1 MKDKV
6 DKIIDL
12 IQDVENMLEL
22 SVLNEIKNNKN
33 FNEVTVKIDDSIQT
47 KKLNLE
53 YEIKRKPGR
62 YTTVI
67 TDSDNESL
75 KLLRLTDVGGAKQDI
90 APKAIF
96 SKLKKDIIKKVKSE
110 ININKVQT

>member
-12 IQDVENMLEL
+12 IQEVEGILEL
-22 SVLNEIKNNKN
+22 SVLKQIEMNNNFKEANVEIDG
-33 FNEVTVKIDDSIQT
+33 VIQK

-53 YEIKRKPGR
+53 YQIKRKPGN
-62 YTTVI
+62 YETII

-75 KLLRLTDVGGAKQDI
+75 KLLRLNDIGAANKDI

-96 SKLKKDIIKKVKSE
+96 VKLKKEVVKKVKDS
-110 ININKVQT
+110 INVSKVF

>member
-12 IQDVENMLEL
+12 IQKAENMLEL
-22 SVLNEIKNNKN
+22 SVLNEIKTNKN
-33 FNEVTVKIDDSIQT
+33 FNEVTVKIDDSVQT

-53 YEIKRKPGR
+53 YEIKRKPGK
-62 YTTVI
+62 YTTII

-96 SKLKKDIIKKVKSE
+96 SKLKKNIINKIKNE